1 MLKLNLFFYLLFV
14 FNLSYAQLDVLKN
27 VSSKANSFINVK
39 KTQSD
44 KDISDGLTEALKISV
59 IKSCNNASQENGFY
73 KNDNI
78 KIPFP
83 SKINKVKKACLNI
96 GLDKLV
102 LDFEYTMNQTA
113 ELASIEASEII
124 VKAVLSLRFNDAIQ
138 ILNGSENSATLYLKD
153 KSFDNLYTTFYPI
166 VKNEMDNT
174 GVQIMLDLILKRYGK
189 AEPINEKSKNG
200 NFVKIDFEGF
210 LNGEKFD
217 GGEASD
223 YSLELGSNT
232 MIPGFEEQI
241 VGMKSSETK
250 EIEVTFPEDYQAE
263 NLKGQKVI
271 FKINMKEVSELK
283 LPNLDEEFFKTI
295 NMDVKTKEEFE
306 KKVEEQ
312 LQTDLTASLKTKTKQ
327 RIFDAFE
334 SSNQIDIPKSMII
347 SEANNLRKNTVQQM
361 GLDINKLEEDKFPL
375 ENFTD
380 NALKR
385 VRLGVLI
392 NKLIEENNIA
402 VDKDSLKKEIEDK
415 SKSFKDPEQ
424 YVNWIYGNEEQLK
437 NIESLVLEDK
447 VAEYL
452 ENKSK
457 VDEEELSFEEVVSMG

>member
-1 MLKLNLFFYLLFV
+1 MGS
-14 FNLSYAQLDVLKN
+14 LSFKKPISK
-27 VSSKANSFINVK
+27 VSSE
-39 KTQSD
+39 D
-44 KDISDGLTEALKISV
+44 
-59 IKSCNNASQENGFY
+59 
-73 KNDNI
+73 
-78 KIPFP
+78 
-83 SKINKVKKACLNI
+83 VKKA
-96 GLDKLV
+96 
-102 LDFEYTMNQTA
+102 T
-113 ELASIEASEII
+113 
-124 VKAVLSLRFNDAIQ
+124 
-138 ILNGSENSATLYLKD
+138 
-153 KSFDNLYTTFYPI
+153 
-166 VKNEMDNT
+166 
-174 GVQIMLDLILKRYGK
+174 DLILKRYGK

-380 NALKR
+380 NALK
-385 VRLGVLI
+385 
-392 NKLIEENNIA
+392 
-402 VDKDSLKKEIEDK
+402 
-415 SKSFKDPEQ
+415 
-424 YVNWIYGNEEQLK
+424 
-437 NIESLVLEDK
+437 
-447 VAEYL
+447 
-452 ENKSK
+452 
-457 VDEEELSFEEVVSMG
+457 ELD